1 MNGPVLLAR
10 RTNHPVVLVAD
21 QDGVRGLHP
30 QITPNPSEAPLTPPL
45 CERPPSPRRG
55 EGISVVIPIYNSS
68 AILPALLNRLLPVL
82 EQIAAEYEVILVND
96 GSPDA
101 SWETIVRELPHRPHV
116 RGLRLSRNFG
126 QHNALLCGI
135 RAAKFPVCITMDDD
149 LQHPPEELP
158 KLLAKLEEGY
168 DLIYGA
174 PQRET
179 HGAIRD
185 TSSKMIKRA
194 MQHVLGV
201 EMAAAAG
208 AFRCFRTRLRDAF
221 AEYRSPQVNL
231 EVLLSWA
238 TTNLASVRVPH
249 GARHSGQSGYTFRKL
264 LGHTANLVLGYST
277 APLRLANL
285 LGFLIILF
293 GIVVLMVVLGRYVIE
308 GSSVPGFPF
317 LASVMAIFS
326 GVQLLSLGVIGEY
339 IARIYTRTMERPAFV
354 IAEEAKSP

>member
-1 MNGPVLLAR
+1 VNSHRL
-10 RTNHPVVLVAD
+10 
-21 QDGVRGLHP
+21 
-30 QITPNPSEAPLTPPL
+30 
-45 CERPPSPRRG
+45 
-55 EGISVVIPIYNSS
+55 SVVIPIYNSS
-68 AILPALLNRLLPVL
+68 AILPALLDRLLPVL
-82 EQIAAEYEVILVND
+82 ERIADQYEVILVND

-101 SWETIVRELPHRPHV
+101 SWETIIRELPRRPHV

-126 QHNALLCGI
+126 QHNALLCGV
-135 RAAKFPVCITMDDD
+135 RAARFDTCLTMDDD
-149 LQHPPEELP
+149 LQHPPEEIP
-158 KLLAKLEEGY
+158 ALLAKLDEGF
-168 DLIYGA
+168 DLVYGA

-179 HGAIRD
+179 HGAFRD
-185 TSSKMIKRA
+185 HSSKMVKRA
-194 MQHVLGV
+194 MRHVLGV
-201 EMAAAAG
+201 RMAEAAG

-221 AEYRSPQVNL
+221 ADYRSPQVNL

-238 TTNLASVRVPH
+238 TTNLASVQVPH
-249 GARHSGQSGYTFRKL
+249 ATRHSGQSGYTFRKL
-264 LGHTANLVLGYST
+264 LNHTANLVLGYST

-293 GIVVLMVVLGRYVIE
+293 GIVVLMVVLGRYVVE

-354 IAEEAKSP
+354 VAEEVRSP